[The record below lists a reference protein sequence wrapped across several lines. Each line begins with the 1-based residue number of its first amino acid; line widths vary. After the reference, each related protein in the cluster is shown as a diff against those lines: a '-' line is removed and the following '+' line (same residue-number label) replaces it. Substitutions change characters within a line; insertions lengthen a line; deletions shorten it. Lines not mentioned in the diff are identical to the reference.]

1 MNIKNTYCYL
11 FAGLMLGACSNR
23 IYEKTDNGVIVKV
36 QNTGNDNAR
45 LVRFQ
50 VLGDKLIHVSA
61 TPERK
66 FSDVNSLVVIPQK
79 EEVPFNVVKSG
90 DTVSVATG
98 KIKAYVLT
106 STGEVWFADYD
117 GKQIL
122 RENIGGGKSFKPIE
136 IEGTKGYSV
145 RQVFESPKD
154 EAFYGLGQHQ
164 AEEFNYKGKNEELF
178 QYNTKV
184 SIPFIVSNKNY
195 GILLDSYSLCRF
207 GNPNDYSQLGEV
219 FKLYDK
225 NGTEGAVTG
234 IYIPKKK
241 ASSEKIVRREPM
253 LYFEHLDRND
263 LTKVINLPENF
274 PFMGSTVTYEG
285 MIEPSETGEFKFIL
299 YYAGYTKVYIDNK
312 LVVPERWRTAWN
324 PNSYK
329 FSVNLEKGKRVPLKV
344 EWKPDGAVSYLG
356 LRVMKPVAPAEQ
368 EKQSWWSEMTRQL
381 DYYFIAGDNM
391 DDVISGYRTLT
402 GKSPIMPKWAM
413 GFWQSREKYNNAD
426 EILGVLKGFRDRQI
440 PIDNIVLVA

>member
-274 PFMGSTVTYEG
+274 PFMG
-285 MIEPSETGEFKFIL
+285 
-299 YYAGYTKVYIDNK
+299 
-312 LVVPERWRTAWN
+312 
-324 PNSYK
+324 
-329 FSVNLEKGKRVPLKV
+329 
-344 EWKPDGAVSYLG
+344 
-356 LRVMKPVAPAEQ
+356 
-368 EKQSWWSEMTRQL
+368 
-381 DYYFIAGDNM
+381 
-391 DDVISGYRTLT
+391 
-402 GKSPIMPKWAM
+402 
-413 GFWQSREKYNNAD
+413 
-426 EILGVLKGFRDRQI
+426 
-440 PIDNIVLVA
+440 